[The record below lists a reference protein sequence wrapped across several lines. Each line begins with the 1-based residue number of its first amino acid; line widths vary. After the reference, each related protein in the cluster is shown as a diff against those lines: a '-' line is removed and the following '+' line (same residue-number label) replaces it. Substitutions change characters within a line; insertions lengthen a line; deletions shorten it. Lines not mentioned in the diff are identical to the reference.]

1 MMFNKVYS
9 QELELLD
16 KELEVNQVYIG
27 EILEKFPEFK
37 NYLAS
42 AMFAKPHEEQM
53 PRWGM
58 FFMDDFPDVATE
70 IIDEYTPT
78 FCDGKLTFGLRI
90 KGRETV
96 YTAAFDRN
104 LFDSEILGFCQSDH
118 EAVLIR
124 SDKRVS
130 IYHKGQIH
138 ICDHRVWRTLGE
150 LNTAL
155 EKISIHY
162 PDIHTDNFEKILR
175 FAYYELSLRGI
186 GATIVYW
193 LDSKYEHTTS
203 PIKDSFNLDFNT
215 PSHQQMLKQYI
226 AYNDGAVIINSENKI
241 LGGQTHLSY
250 SDHSKDMIE
259 AYAGTR
265 HTSARR
271 FSFDYPQAIIVTV
284 SMDGPVSIFSDGCN
298 LVTLDYTA
306 IQPNEELLEIV
317 REYNDTPGKEEK
329 YETECPN
336 CGKHYHV
343 TLLQFPGWEEE
354 KKAYCYVCDNLI
366 DSAQCF
372 KIDQILLKK
381 IDLSLSS

>member
-1 MMFNKVYS
+1 MMFKKAYS
-9 QELELLD
+9 KEIELLD
-16 KELEVNQVYIG
+16 KELEINRIYIG

-53 PRWGM
+53 PKWGM
-58 FFMDDFPDVATE
+58 FFMDEFPEETTE

-78 FCDGKLTFGLRI
+78 FCDGEVTFGLSI
-90 KGRETV
+90 QGRDTI
-96 YTAAFDRN
+96 YTAAFDHA
-104 LFDSEILGFCQSDH
+104 LLDSEILSFCKSDH

-124 SDKRVS
+124 SDKRLS
-130 IYHKGQIH
+130 IYHQGKIH
-138 ICDHRVWRTLGE
+138 ICEHRLWRTLGE

-155 EKISIHY
+155 KKIEMHF
-162 PDIHTDNFEKILR
+162 PDLDTENFSKILR

-193 LDSKYEHTTS
+193 LDSKYQQTAS
-203 PIKDSFNLDFNT
+203 PIKDTFNLDFNT

-226 AYNDGAVIINSENKI
+226 TYNDGAVIINHENRI

-250 SDHSKDMIE
+250 SEASKKMIE

-271 FSFDYPQAIIVTV
+271 FSYDYPQAIIVTV

-298 LVTLDYTA
+298 LVTLDYA
-306 IQPNEELLEIV
+306 SIQPNEELIEIV
-317 REYNDTPGKEEK
+317 REYNDIPASEDE
-329 YETECPN
+329 YETECTN
-336 CGKHYHV
+336 CGKHYHITV
-343 TLLQFPGWEEE
+343 LDFPGWEEQ
-354 KKAYCYVCDNLI
+354 KNANCDVCGNLI
-366 DSAQCF
+366 DSANCF

-381 IDLSLSS
+381 IS